1 MNIDLRRPNINAR
14 TEAERLSQLQ
24 SYLFQLIEQL
34 EWAFN
39 NIEAKKAEASTAAEA
54 LSTASTSTANAAN
67 TFNAIK
73 SLIIKSSDI
82 VNAYYEEINARLEG
96 IYVAQSEFGT
106 YSEQTSQSIE
116 QNSTSIEQAFTNLQ
130 EISSTLEE
138 IKSTV
143 LDVSAYIKSGLL
155 EYDEEG
161 LPVYGLEIGQK
172 NTVDGEEVF
181 DKYARFSAN
190 RLSFFDQNDVEV
202 AYISDYILHITNAEI
217 TGTLTLGGYEVDTSD
232 GLVFNWTGGV

>member
-1 MNIDLRRPNINAR
+1 MNIDFRRPNISAR
-14 TEAERLSQLQ
+14 TEAEKLGQLQ

-39 NIEAKKAEASTAAEA
+39 NIGTQQQEMSTVSAGLSTVSTAPE
-54 LSTASTSTANAAN
+54 NAAN

-82 VNAYYEEINARLEG
+82 VNAYYEEISTRLEG

-106 YSEQTSQSIE
+106 YSEQTSQAISANASSIE
-116 QNSTSIEQAFTNLQ
+116 QTFTDLQ
-130 EISSTLEE
+130 EINSVLEE
-138 IKSTV
+138 IESTL

-172 NTVDGEEVF
+172 NTVDGVEVF

-190 RLSFFDQNDVEV
+190 KLSFFDRNDIEV
-202 AYISDYILHITNAEI
+202 AYVSDYILHITNAEI
-217 TGTLTLGGYEVDTSD
+217 TGRLTLGSYEVDTSD
-232 GLVFNWTGGV
+232 GLIFNWIGGV